1 MPRVRAQA
9 PASGPPMTAS
19 HLDALPTPHLLIR
32 LDRVRSN
39 LAQMRALLAPHGGLA
54 RWRPHVKTA
63 KVRAVLELLLDAGLR
78 DFKCATTRE
87 ARVLLELAQ
96 LRGERLDLLV
106 AFPHRG
112 ANLMRIAELAR
123 TFPTQRL
130 SVLSDEPEHA
140 SAIAAAG
147 LGVFVDLDPGMG
159 RSGAPLD
166 ERSRIR
172 AVIQSS
178 GASFRGLH
186 SYEGHIRHATSTER
200 IAACTPIFDALC
212 SLASDMGCV
221 EREILTSGT
230 PTFLEAL
237 AHRGLAGL
245 RHRVSPGIVVYWDL
259 NSEALGIRGF
269 SCAASVLARV
279 VSAPRSGRLTLDAGS
294 KSVDA
299 SVADPCV
306 CAAGH
311 EEWTALRPSEEH
323 LPFLIPAGGS
333 PHLGELVE
341 LYPKHVCP
349 MVNLAERCA
358 LLEDERLLEVVTVDA
373 RAHGD

>member
-1 MPRVRAQA
+1 MSP
-9 PASGPPMTAS
+9 SSFET
-19 HLDALPTPHLLIR
+19 LPTPHLLIR

-39 LAQMRALLAPHGGLA
+39 MARMRDLLAPHGGFA

-96 LRGERLDLLV
+96 RRGEQLDLLV

-123 TFPTQRL
+123 AFPAQRL

-140 SAIAAAG
+140 STISAAG

-159 RSGAPLD
+159 RSGAPL
-166 ERSRIR
+166 EARSRIR
-172 AVIQSS
+172 AVLDAS

-186 SYEGHIRHATSTER
+186 AYEGHIRSATSAER
-200 IAACTPIFDALC
+200 LAACAPIFDALC
-212 SLASDMGCV
+212 SLAADMSCV
-221 EREILTSGT
+221 DQEVITSGT

-237 AHRGLAGL
+237 AHRGLAAL

-259 NSEALGIRGF
+259 NSEALGIQGF
-269 SCAASVLARV
+269 SCAASVLARI
-279 VSAPRSGRLTLDAGS
+279 VSAPRSGRITLDAGS

-299 SVADPCV
+299 SVPDPCV

-311 EEWTALRPSEEH
+311 DDWSALRPSEEH
-323 LPFLIPAGGS
+323 LPFLVPASAAPRVGAS
-333 PHLGELVE
+333 VE

-358 LLEDERLLEVVTVDA
+358 LLEDEHVLEVVPVDA

>member
-1 MPRVRAQA
+1 MIPH
-9 PASGPPMTAS
+9 S
-19 HLDALPTPHLLIR
+19 LEALPTPHLLIR

-39 LAQMRALLAPHGGLA
+39 IAHMRSLLAPHGGLS

-96 LRGERLDLLV
+96 QRGEHLDLLV

-112 ANLMRIAELAR
+112 ANLTRIAELAR
-123 TFPTQRL
+123 QFPEHRL

-140 SAIAAAG
+140 SSLVASG

-159 RSGAPLD
+159 RSGAPL
-166 ERSRIR
+166 EARSRIR
-172 AVIQSS
+172 AVV
-178 GASFRGLH
+178 GASGSSLRGLH
-186 SYEGHIRHATSTER
+186 AYEGHIRSATSAER
-200 IAACTPIFDALC
+200 LATCAPIFDALC
-212 SLASDMGCV
+212 SITEDMGCA
-221 EREILTSGT
+221 EHELITSGT

-237 AHRGLAGL
+237 DHSGLAAL
-245 RHRVSPGIVVYWDL
+245 PHRVSPGIVVYWDL
-259 NSEALGIRGF
+259 NSEALGIHGF

-279 VSAPRSGRLTLDAGS
+279 VSTPHHGRVTLDAGS

-299 SVADPCV
+299 SVPDPCV

-311 EEWTALRPSEEH
+311 DDWSALRPSEEH
-323 LPFLIPAGGS
+323 LPFRVPPSSAPRVGS
-333 PHLGELVE
+333 LVE

-358 LLEDERLLEVVTVDA
+358 LLESERLLEVVPVDA